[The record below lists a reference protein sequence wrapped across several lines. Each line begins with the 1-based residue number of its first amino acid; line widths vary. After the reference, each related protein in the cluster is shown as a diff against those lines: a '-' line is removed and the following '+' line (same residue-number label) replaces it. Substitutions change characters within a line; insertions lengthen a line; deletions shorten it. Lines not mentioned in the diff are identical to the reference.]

1 MTKISNGMTMSII
14 DTSSNPP
21 RVVSGDELERAR
33 VQRIIDTRHDVAE
46 AHCKANGWPTNP
58 SILSIAQIMEIRA
71 LPEWQ
76 NAGKP

>member
-1 MTKISNGMTMSII
+1 MTQTRDGMTMSII
-14 DTSSNPP
+14 DTGSTPP
-21 RVVSGDELERAR
+21 RVVSGDAQERTR
-33 VQRIIDTRHDVAE
+33 VQNIIDTRHAVAE

-58 SILSIAQIMEIRA
+58 ALLSMAQIMEIRA